1 MHVSSS
7 CGVLRRFLFTG
18 AALLT
23 ALSAAAAPLRFAAM
37 EMPKPDPCLPFITE
51 THAWLNE
58 NYPEG
63 ATFRYYALA
72 DLEKAVRNREV
83 DVVLTEAGVAGRLR
97 FDGARPLFSAVSQR
111 HKDPKRSQGSVFFV
125 RDDSSVETVA
135 QLRGRSLSATT
146 PNDFTGFQ
154 VAMGELV
161 RRNYNPDGFF
171 RKVHFIGT
179 ASKKSM
185 QDVVN
190 EVLNGK
196 ADAGVVR
203 TCFLEDLEKMMGQFL
218 PLRVVEPRD
227 DPTFAC
233 KRSTELYPNW
243 TISSVPSLPASELR
257 EVMALLLAMPP
268 TKDGM
273 YWSVASDFSAVDK
286 LMQDLHIGPYEEL
299 REWTWR
305 RVWDEYGIYIMAV
318 LAAVALGA
326 LHQWRTSHLLTRRT
340 EELQAAF
347 DEKVAL
353 HHKIQNQE
361 RRFEKLQRSTAV
373 GQMSNMFV
381 HELKQPLQTIS
392 CFSHGLLRTM
402 ETGKEHPELL
412 REGLEKIETE
422 VHHAGEI
429 IERVRNYA
437 KGRDAERKPCDLYAM
452 ASETVKALR
461 QKDPRV
467 QWTVSG
473 DAIPFVLPAD
483 DLECNFIFHCLLKN
497 AAEASCANRDTS
509 PAVSVR
515 FHTDEKGFEVE
526 IVDSGPRLSDED
538 FERLTTPLSSS
549 KTDGMGLGLTVTRSL
564 LEKYRATLKF
574 ERLDRGVRTI
584 LQFPADAEGRE
595 EEQASKNTE
604 EKDHE

>member
-1 MHVSSS
+1 
-7 CGVLRRFLFTG
+7 
-18 AALLT
+18 
-23 ALSAAAAPLRFAAM
+23 
-37 EMPKPDPCLPFITE
+37 
-51 THAWLNE
+51 
-58 NYPEG
+58 
-63 ATFRYYALA
+63 
-72 DLEKAVRNREV
+72 
-83 DVVLTEAGVAGRLR
+83 
-97 FDGARPLFSAVSQR
+97 
-111 HKDPKRSQGSVFFV
+111 
-125 RDDSSVETVA
+125 
-135 QLRGRSLSATT
+135 
-146 PNDFTGFQ
+146 
-154 VAMGELV
+154 MGELV
-161 RRNYNPDGFF
+161 RRKYNPDAFF

-185 QDVVN
+185 QDVVS
-190 EVLNGK
+190 EVVNGK

-203 TCFLEDLEKMMGQFL
+203 TCFLEDLEKMTGKSL
-218 PLRVVEPRD
+218 PLRVVEPRN

-299 REWTWR
+299 RKWTWR
-305 RVWDEYGIYIMAV
+305 RVWNEYGVYISILLAV
-318 LAAVALGA
+318 LAASA

-353 HHKIQNQE
+353 QHKIRNQE
-361 RRFEKLQRSTAV
+361 TRFEKLQRSTAV

-412 REGLEKIETE
+412 REGLEKIEIE

-437 KGRDAERKPCDLYAM
+437 KGRDAERKPCDLHAI
-452 ASETVKALR
+452 ASEALKTVR
-461 QKDPRV
+461 QRDARV
-467 QWTVSG
+467 KWTVEG
-473 DAIPFVLPAD
+473 DDAPFVLLAD
-483 DLECNFIFHCLLKN
+483 GLECGFIFHCLLKN
-497 AAEASCANRDTS
+497 AAEASCANKEVP

-515 FHTDEKGFEVE
+515 FHTDEEGFEME
-526 IVDSGPRLSDED
+526 IVDSGERLSDED

-549 KTDGMGLGLTVTRSL
+549 KSDGMGLGLTVTRSL
-564 LEKYRATLKF
+564 LEKYRATLRF
-574 ERLDRGVRTI
+574 ERLDRGVRTV
-584 LQFPADAEGRE
+584 LKFPTDNE
-595 EEQASKNTE
+595 EMEEKTTKNTE
-604 EKDHE
+604 EKDHA

>member
-1 MHVSSS
+1 MKN
-7 CGVLRRFLFTG
+7 
-18 AALLT
+18 A
-23 ALSAAAAPLRFAAM
+23 
-37 EMPKPDPCLPFITE
+37 I
-51 THAWLNE
+51 
-58 NYPEG
+58 
-63 ATFRYYALA
+63 
-72 DLEKAVRNREV
+72 
-83 DVVLTEAGVAGRLR
+83 
-97 FDGARPLFSAVSQR
+97 
-111 HKDPKRSQGSVFFV
+111 
-125 RDDSSVETVA
+125 
-135 QLRGRSLSATT
+135 
-146 PNDFTGFQ
+146 
-154 VAMGELV
+154 LV
-161 RRNYNPDGFF
+161 
-171 RKVHFIGT
+171 
-179 ASKKSM
+179 
-185 QDVVN
+185 
-190 EVLNGK
+190 
-196 ADAGVVR
+196 
-203 TCFLEDLEKMMGQFL
+203 
-218 PLRVVEPRD
+218 
-227 DPTFAC
+227 
-233 KRSTELYPNW
+233 
-243 TISSVPSLPASELR
+243 
-257 EVMALLLAMPP
+257 
-268 TKDGM
+268 
-273 YWSVASDFSAVDK
+273 
-286 LMQDLHIGPYEEL
+286 
-299 REWTWR
+299 
-305 RVWDEYGIYIMAV
+305 V

-353 HHKIQNQE
+353 QHKIQNQE

-373 GQMSNMFV
+373 WQMSNMFV

-584 LQFPADAEGRE
+584 LQFPADTEGKE
-595 EEQASKNTE
+595 EETSQNTE
-604 EKDHE
+604 ETNHE